1 MKHFIEPELRAA
13 FIDRAI
19 RFDWILARIIAVFA
33 VGIELFNLIRVT
45 FYSPSGLTT
54 PNNWTYFGFYLTFLT
69 GAAAFLVIDRLKG
82 SGLRRQTR
90 YRILLAAGSFFVL
103 WQVLFA
109 VFDLSSSLSIGKI
122 SGAVA
127 LVSFA
132 ALFVMKPLYAMV
144 NLLGGYFILLTY
156 IATLND
162 FGTLLNYV
170 LIGIMSLVIYFAR
183 LYGILNELKQADE
196 LRSMDRALEESEAR
210 FRLSNEQYET
220 LLDQSHLITFQWNL
234 RRDVVHFSSAWEE
247 IFALPREIYHVEEA
261 IRTGVYLTRAQKDAL
276 LRCVRA
282 TRAGEDF
289 QKEELLL
296 PVKGGGQ
303 RWFEVHMM
311 CQKDRHGRP
320 AVGIGLLVDIMD
332 QKNRILEL
340 EKETSMD
347 AFTRTLNKAAFESYG
362 ARRLAG
368 LAPGEELALLIL
380 DMDDFKGVNDTY
392 GHQAGDH
399 VLVCLSGQ
407 MKALAPSRCQIGR
420 MGGDEFAVLFDPP
433 GAGQAAGDYAA
444 RLIDAV
450 RAIEWEGRPLSVGCS
465 IGIALGGAGASYE
478 DLYAAADRALYEA
491 KRQGKDCWQMAA
503 AAP

>member
-1 MKHFIEPELRAA
+1 MYP
-13 FIDRAI
+13 
-19 RFDWILARIIAVFA
+19 
-33 VGIELFNLIRVT
+33 
-45 FYSPSGLTT
+45 
-54 PNNWTYFGFYLTFLT
+54 
-69 GAAAFLVIDRLKG
+69 
-82 SGLRRQTR
+82 
-90 YRILLAAGSFFVL
+90 
-103 WQVLFA
+103 
-109 VFDLSSSLSIGKI
+109 
-122 SGAVA
+122 
-127 LVSFA
+127 
-132 ALFVMKPLYAMV
+132 
-144 NLLGGYFILLTY
+144 
-156 IATLND
+156 
-162 FGTLLNYV
+162 
-170 LIGIMSLVIYFAR
+170 
-183 LYGILNELKQADE
+183 
-196 LRSMDRALEESEAR
+196 
-210 FRLSNEQYET
+210 
-220 LLDQSHLITFQWNL
+220 
-234 RRDVVHFSSAWEE
+234 
-247 IFALPREIYHVEEA
+247 
-261 IRTGVYLTRAQKDAL
+261 
-276 LRCVRA
+276 CVRA
-282 TRAGEDF
+282 TRVGEDF

-320 AVGIGLLVDIMD
+320 ALGIGLLVDIMD

-340 EKETSMD
+340 EKEASMD

-380 DMDDFKGVNDTY
+380 DMDDFKGLNDTY

-407 MKALAPSRCQIGR
+407 MKALAPPRCQIGR

-433 GAGQAAGDYAA
+433 CAGQAAGDYAA